1 MRSAIIIF
9 FVFMANYPLSAQ
21 TQYDLNSAAA
31 ESYHKADQE
40 LNTVYKQIIR
50 EYAGDSVFV
59 SALKASQRVW
69 VNFRDAELKMK
80 FPPREEGFYG
90 SMHSMCV
97 SSYLEQLTTER
108 VLTLRQWLDGVDDEG
123 DCTSSVRAKE

>member
-9 FVFMANYPLSAQ
+9 FLFMANYPLIAQ
-21 TQYDLNSAAA
+21 TQYDLNSDAA
-31 ESYHKADQE
+31 ESYRKADQE